1 MAKVRVRG
9 IYSTALTK
17 LLLDHR
23 FDIVQSSAT
32 TRERFKLKKNDESPD
47 LDVYDRRDLQ
57 GVKALGKAEPIAAFI
72 SALQSRLDD
81 VIIRKWPFTVDGI
94 YKGIIKGAEPETHSL
109 LVDIGT
115 TVGRIAE
122 EEISNPNLRQVV
134 VQVERRR
141 QTNRPVLTREIKVL
155 GRYAILLPK
164 PQVKISRKIRNP
176 KTRSQLHKLGEEL
189 APPNRGILW
198 RTAATDQ
205 PSKVLSDEIT
215 KLMKEKEA
223 ILKKA
228 EEVEAPATLWE
239 GPHSMD
245 VEFPALSKKKL
256 DDIRKSVA
264 PTIDRHHFYKACG
277 GKISSALDMAEK
289 LLEKGRSYEEVE
301 RLFKQ
306 TTEKEYPDVGSV
318 IEIEHVKLDGRTF
331 DLGKALIE
339 DFDHSESVIR
349 FSRIFERK
357 GVYDG
362 LKSHKEPGDRA
373 ITEAKLGEWYF
384 KTKYFSRVGRYKG
397 TYVNLNTPVELYPHG
412 IRYVDLEVDVCAW
425 PDGKVEK
432 LDEEKL
438 DKAANEG
445 VVTQKLVGVV
455 KEKLQKVM
463 SELRH

>member
-1 MAKVRVRG
+1 MVKVRIRG

-17 LLLDHR
+17 LLLDHG
-23 FDIVQSSAT
+23 FDIVQPSAT
-32 TRERFKLKKNDESPD
+32 TRERFRLKRNDESPD

-94 YKGIIKGAEPETHSL
+94 YKGIIKGAEPETYSL
-109 LVDIGT
+109 LIDIGT

-122 EEISNPNLRQVV
+122 EEIFNPNLKQVV

-141 QTNRPVLTREIKVL
+141 RTNRPVLTREIKVP
-155 GRYAILLPK
+155 GKYAILLPK
-164 PQVKISRKIRNP
+164 PQVKISRKIRDP
-176 KTRSQLHKLGEEL
+176 KKRSQLHKLGKEL
-189 APPNRGILW
+189 APPSRGILW
-198 RTAATDQ
+198 RTAAADQ

-215 KLMKEKEA
+215 KLMKEEEA

-228 EEVEAPATLWE
+228 EEVEAPAILWE

-264 PTIDRHHFYKACG
+264 PTIDAHHFYKACG

-289 LLEKGRSYEEVE
+289 LLEKSYSREEVE

-306 TTEKEYPDVGSV
+306 TTETEYPDVGSV
-318 IEIEHVKLDGRTF
+318 IEMEHVKLDGRTF
-331 DLGKALIE
+331 RLGKALIE
-339 DFDHSESVIR
+339 DFDHKESLIR
-349 FSRIFERK
+349 FSRVFERK
-357 GVYDG
+357 GLYDG
-362 LKSHKEPGDRA
+362 LKTRKEPGDRA
-373 ITEAKLGEWYF
+373 VTEAKLGEWYF
-384 KTKYFSRVGRYKG
+384 KTKYFSKEGRYKG
-397 TYVNLNTPVELYPHG
+397 TYVNLNTPIELYPYR

-438 DKAANEG
+438 DKAATEG
-445 VVTQKLVGVV
+445 IVTQNLVRVV
-455 KEKLQKVM
+455 KDKLRKVV
-463 SELRH
+463 SELRR